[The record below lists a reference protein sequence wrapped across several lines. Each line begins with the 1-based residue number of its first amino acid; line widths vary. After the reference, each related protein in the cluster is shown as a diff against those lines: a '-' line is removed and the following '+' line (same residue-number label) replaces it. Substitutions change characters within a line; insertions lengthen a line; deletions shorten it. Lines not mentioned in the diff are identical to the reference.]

1 MGCLE
6 NAELCIPRG
15 LRGTRKSR
23 YLLARTVIKRHLTI
37 HLTSAQ
43 PNVLVNTFPS
53 LESAEFKRYLDVTP
67 IYFVMAHDGAVKIG
81 QNSTEETKE
90 EDEIA
95 KVLLRG
101 MIWWFNTHKQNVAL
115 INLIE
120 FRDSKVFT
128 MIVESFIMRSK
139 LRLTMGPQFSKEI
152 NDCQEKLEDAEED
165 DELSFP
171 PTANLTALAEKLL
184 ATTDD
189 DNVSESS
196 YVSLMAA
203 IILLKGEGDDEHDI
217 SLISALLLHNIASR
231 YLPLSQR
238 RLPLVEF
245 DTRSEQAIDRFLTHF
260 SSVAKRIMGTKSW
273 NDELEEAEIECDIVD
288 LVDGRL
294 LRAIIQA
301 ASKEDFISNLPAS
314 AQKEW
319 SSYVHVIKTLSSKD
333 LASQGA
339 WEPEVINPE
348 ALIDNSETKPDN
360 LSVLPF
366 SSEIF
371 DKHLECIHVDADDSV
386 TARLGAMKIYRETTH
401 WHSIGKKLNTKL
413 LSSEPAPVFTK
424 WRNPLRMNQFYMR
437 EMTAYAAS
445 LTGSKG
451 RALDTETIT
460 VGPKALVKLIE
471 DKPGKPAPKGKKDD
485 QKENKKAAPAKKGT
499 KKAAAGPSK
508 AELMKAENTAQKSST
523 EAIKVFSAWATVRKT
538 LDINPD
544 DQDRYLKTMVYLNNL
559 DSTKTAYLDGE
570 VNTYILHSLLHWW
583 ATYCKAEKK
592 SEGYHV
598 VALIWTT
605 IRSICTTK
613 SPLNKEMIEHATKVC
628 TLLGITDAL
637 SRLTPSGPE
646 SKLSFAFKYPLQTQN
661 LHIGISQTEFQLN
674 HCGPYMDR
682 NLDAKPD
689 PRVSSFVP
697 DGWQREVLDQLDANK
712 SVFVVAPT
720 SAGKTFISFYA
731 MEQVLRAD
739 NDGVLVYVAPT
750 KALVNQIAA
759 EVQGKLRA
767 LMIHACLLLTIL

>member
-1 MGCLE
+1 
-6 NAELCIPRG
+6 
-15 LRGTRKSR
+15 
-23 YLLARTVIKRHLTI
+23 
-37 HLTSAQ
+37 
-43 PNVLVNTFPS
+43 
-53 LESAEFKRYLDVTP
+53 
-67 IYFVMAHDGAVKIG
+67 MAHDGAVKIG
-81 QNSTEETKE
+81 QNSTEETKND
-90 EDEIA
+90 DEIA

-115 INLIE
+115 INLID

-128 MIVESFIMRSK
+128 MIVESFTPNI
-139 LRLTMGPQFSKEI
+139 RLHPTMKSQFIEEIKSCREELENTGEDSNELFAPAAEFSK
-152 NDCQEKLEDAEED
+152 
-165 DELSFP
+165 
-171 PTANLTALAEKLL
+171 LAEKLL

-196 YVSLMAA
+196 YVSLMTALL
-203 IILLKGEGDDEHDI
+203 LLKGQGDTEHDI
-217 SLISALLLHNIASR
+217 ALISAFLLHNIASR

-238 RLPLVEF
+238 RLPLIKF
-245 DTRSEQAIDRFLTHF
+245 DTKSEEAIDRLLTH
-260 SSVAKRIMGTKSW
+260 SSSIAKRIMEIKGW
-273 NDELEEAEIECDIVD
+273 NSELEEAEVECDIVD
-288 LVDGRL
+288 LFDGRL

-301 ASKEDFISNLPAS
+301 ASKEDFISSLPEA

-319 SSYVHVIKTLSSKD
+319 SSYTHVIKTLSSKD
-333 LASQGA
+333 LSSAGA
-339 WEPEVINPE
+339 WEAEVTNPEV
-348 ALIDNSETKPDN
+348 LMDDTETKPEN

-371 DKHLECIHVDADDSV
+371 DKHLECIHLDTDTSV

-401 WHSIGKKLNTKL
+401 WHTIGKKLNTKL

-460 VGPKALVKLIE
+460 VGPKALIKIVE
-471 DKPGKPAPKGKKDD
+471 DKPGKPAPKVVKGKKDD
-485 QKENKKAAPAKKGT
+485 PKEIKKAAPAKKGT

-523 EAIKVFSAWATVRKT
+523 EAVKIFSAWATVRKN
-538 LDINPD
+538 LDVNTD
-544 DQDRYLKTMVYLNNL
+544 DQDRYLKTIVYLNNL
-559 DSTKTAYLDGE
+559 DSAKTAYLDGE
-570 VNTYILHSLLHWW
+570 INTYILHSLLNWW

-592 SEGYHV
+592 AEGYHV

-628 TLLGITDAL
+628 NLLGITDAL
-637 SRLTPSGPE
+637 TPFSAPG
-646 SKLSFAFKYPLQTQN
+646 SDLKLSFAFKYPLQTQILN
-661 LHIGISQTEFQLN
+661 IGISQTEFQLN

-697 DGWQREVLDQLDANK
+697 DGWQREVLDELDANN

-731 MEQVLRAD
+731 MEQILRAD

-759 EVQGKLRA
+759 EVQGMFIITISIL
-767 LMIHACLLLTIL
+767 IHC